1 MLDHH
6 IQRRIVYTL
15 AFADE
20 MRFGELQPDDLDNKL
35 FDYHLKKVIAEGYV
49 VKNEDGLYSL
59 TPEGRRVGKGA
70 LTNASRMINRAY
82 SLLFMVVRRQSDGA
96 WLLFKRGTQPL
107 LGLTGFMQA
116 QPSQTLSAIEVAHQ
130 VCLEKT
136 DLDGEF
142 RVASNGY
149 FRIFKDEELESFS
162 HFTLLV
168 CDDVSGELAQ
178 NDTLGEYYW
187 QFDPDF
193 TIEGMLPTA
202 KTLSELSTTPLP
214 FVEQT
219 FRI

>member
-15 AFADE
+15 AFSDS
-20 MRFGELQPDDLDNKL
+20 MRFTELKPDDLDNKL
-35 FDYHLKKVIAEGYV
+35 FDYHLKKVIAEGLV
-49 VKNEDGLYSL
+49 IKNDDGQYSL
-59 TPEGRRVGKGA
+59 TAEGRRVGKGA

-116 QPSQTLSAIEVAHQ
+116 QPSQTLSAEEVAHA

-136 DLDGEF
+136 SLDGQF

-149 FRIFKDEELESFS
+149 FRIFKDNELESFS

-168 CDDVSGELAQ
+168 CDDISGELAQ
-178 NDTLGEYYW
+178 NDELGEYYW
-187 QFDPDF
+187 QTDPDF
-193 TIEGMLPTA
+193 TIDSMLPTA
-202 KTLSELSTTPLP
+202 ETLSELSVDPLP
-214 FVEQT
+214 FVEKT
-219 FRI
+219 FQV